1 MGLLKLQYFQFYVTR
16 RNYRRRLESEKELKS
31 RELRLKFEQYKRTFN
46 FVKFDIEYRQF
57 VQSFKKIINNIKS
70 LEKRHKDTKTE
81 ILQTFSQSKWGS
93 LSDSDKFKHSLV
105 ECRGCLDNKEYRQ
118 ILAKFPTCDSK
129 WRAKVSKQ
137 GLFKDKVLSDITN
150 VVVNKLDEVYK
161 SVFNETFTSSAGVT
175 NTPITASNTEARNVR
190 KIQRGTAKLLKTNI
204 ENIWTERSVET

>member
-1 MGLLKLQYFQFYVTR
+1 MG
-16 RNYRRRLESEKELKS
+16 
-31 RELRLKFEQYKRTFN
+31 
-46 FVKFDIEYRQF
+46 
-57 VQSFKKIINNIKS
+57 
-70 LEKRHKDTKTE
+70 
-81 ILQTFSQSKWGS
+81 
-93 LSDSDKFKHSLV
+93 
-105 ECRGCLDNKEYRQ
+105 NKEYRQ

-129 WRAKVSKQ
+129 WRAKASKQ

-204 ENIWTERSVET
+204 ENIWAERSVET